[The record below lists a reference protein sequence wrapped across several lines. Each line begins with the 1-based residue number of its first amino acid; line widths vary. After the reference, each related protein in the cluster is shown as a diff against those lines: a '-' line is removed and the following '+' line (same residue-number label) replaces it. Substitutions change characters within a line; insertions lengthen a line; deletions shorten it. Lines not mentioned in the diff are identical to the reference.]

1 MVNKAAHERFEAI
14 YARVCD
20 PLHRYLSRRASADSV
35 DDLFTEVLI
44 VVWRRLDVVP
54 EGGEIPWTLAV
65 GRKTLANHRRAH
77 SRFARLLTKLALF
90 EPGVDPG
97 VEPRGGD
104 PDLEQALAGLR
115 ESDREI
121 LRLFAWEQLNTAEI
135 AVVLGVSPNA
145 AGVRL
150 HRAKE
155 RLRNALANT
164 GNENERP
171 GQEGDVERKEV
182 RDER

>member
-1 MVNKAAHERFEAI
+1 MVNKAEHERFEEI
-14 YARVCD
+14 YAHVRD
-20 PLHRYLSRRASADSV
+20 PLYRYLSRRASADSV

-44 VVWRRLDVVP
+44 VLWRRLEDVP
-54 EGGEIPWTLAV
+54 DGGEVPWALAV
-65 GRKTLANHRRAH
+65 GRRTLSNHRRAH

-115 ESDREI
+115 ESDREV
-121 LRLFAWEQLNTAEI
+121 LRLFAWEQLTTAEI

>member
-1 MVNKAAHERFEAI
+1 MVNKAAHERFEVI
-14 YARVCD
+14 YARVRD

-44 VVWRRLDVVP
+44 VLWRRLDVVP

-65 GRKTLANHRRAH
+65 GRRTLSNHRRAH
-77 SRFARLLTKLALF
+77 SRFARLLAKLALF

-104 PDLEQALAGLR
+104 PYLEQALADLR
-115 ESDREI
+115 ESDREV
-121 LRLFAWEQLNTAEI
+121 LRLFAWEQLTTAEI
-135 AVVLGVSPNA
+135 AVVLGVSANA

>member
-1 MVNKAAHERFEAI
+1 M
-14 YARVCD
+14 
-20 PLHRYLSRRASADSV
+20 
-35 DDLFTEVLI
+35 
-44 VVWRRLDVVP
+44 
-54 EGGEIPWTLAV
+54 
-65 GRKTLANHRRAH
+65 
-77 SRFARLLTKLALF
+77 
-90 EPGVDPG
+90 
-97 VEPRGGD
+97 
-104 PDLEQALAGLR
+104 R
-115 ESDREI
+115 ESDREV
-121 LRLFAWEQLNTAEI
+121 LRLFAWEQLTTAEI
-135 AVVLGVSPNA
+135 AVVLGVSANA